1 MRFAR
6 FASETNAPIYGW
18 IDGGKIGAVQGSIFG
33 EFLRLEAELPL
44 VNIRLLPPVEPS
56 KIVCV
61 GRNYIEH
68 AKEQNAEVP
77 EIPIL
82 FLKPPSAIIGTGD
95 TILLPAQSQRIEHE
109 AELVVVIGKRC
120 RNLMPEEAL
129 DYVFGYTIGNDVTAR
144 DLQRMDGQWTRGK
157 SFDTFCPVGPWIE
170 TNLNIQDVLITCR
183 VNGEVRQM
191 ASTQTMVFTVAQLI
205 SFISSVMTLE
215 AGDIILTGTPAGV
228 GMLVDGDQVEVT
240 IEGIGT
246 LINKVARG

>member
-191 ASTQTMVFTVAQLI
+191 ASTQTMVFTIAQLI

>member
-120 RNLMPEEAL
+120 RNITPEEAL